1 MQAEFLVPGATGLP
15 GALLALKSL
24 IPVKRSR
31 ASTAMF
37 RICQRALF
45 PMMVVLVCALPL
57 GADDGL
63 HPKPTNASGKAHK
76 TLPPRT
82 AKQEQSALPLSP
94 EQMPPR
100 PPKVTY
106 SDGQLTIIAE
116 NSSLADILSAVRSQT
131 GVVIDLPPGSGSD
144 RVASRMGPG
153 PARDVLAALLN
164 GSRFDYIMTGS
175 PSNPAGVEHII
186 LVPRGDGSESTSPMG
201 NPAIAANLAGQQ
213 RSQQNVIAIGLAQ
226 QQPSQPDVTAET
238 TSYGVGDADADVSEQ
253 PTRAWTSEAQEPS
266 QGNGE
271 QPPQP
276 GGQQSSGWRIQQVFP
291 QQPGTTPQQPENS
304 PTRSQGSPTPL
315 PPHN

>member
-1 MQAEFLVPGATGLP
+1 MFRTGQRVLVPM
-15 GALLALKSL
+15 
-24 IPVKRSR
+24 I
-31 ASTAMF
+31 
-37 RICQRALF
+37 
-45 PMMVVLVCALPL
+45 VVLVCALPL

-76 TLPPRT
+76 TLPPPT
-82 AKQEQSALPLSP
+82 AKQAQSALPLSP
-94 EQMPPR
+94 QQMPPR

-106 SDGQLTIIAE
+106 LDGQLTIFAE

-144 RVASRMGPG
+144 RVASQMGPG

-164 GSRFDYIMTGS
+164 GSRFDYIMIGS

-186 LVPRGDGSESTSPMG
+186 LIPRGDGSESASTMG
-201 NPAIAANLAGQQ
+201 NPGIAAN
-213 RSQQNVIAIGLAQ
+213 LAQ
-226 QQPSQPDVTAET
+226 QQPSQQDVGEAET

-276 GGQQSSGWRIQQVFP
+276 AGQQSSGWRIQQVFP
-291 QQPGTTPQQPENS
+291 QQPGPTPQQPENS
-304 PTRSQGSPTPL
+304 PTRSQGSPTPP
-315 PPHN
+315 PPHI